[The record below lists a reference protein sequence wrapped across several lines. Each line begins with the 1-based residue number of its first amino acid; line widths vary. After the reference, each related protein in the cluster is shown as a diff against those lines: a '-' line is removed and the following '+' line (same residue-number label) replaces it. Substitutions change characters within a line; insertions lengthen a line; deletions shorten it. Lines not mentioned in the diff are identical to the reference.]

1 MSLEGLTPGFWSSI
15 GNLSA
20 PALMVIV
27 CGLFIWAV
35 TTERLVPGR
44 QYRATLTRAIDA
56 EKARDTAVTALIEKN
71 VSDQTNTALL
81 SAVRELQGSRQAP

>member
-1 MSLEGLTPGFWSSI
+1 MEGMSFGPGFWSSI

-20 PALMVIV
+20 PALMVMV
-27 CGLFIWAV
+27 CALFIWAI

-44 QYRATLTRAIDA
+44 QYRATLARAVEA

-81 SAVRELQGSRQAP
+81 SAVREIQASRQAT

>member
-1 MSLEGLTPGFWSSI
+1 VIDVSGAGFWSSI

-20 PALMVIV
+20 PALAVVV
-27 CGLFIWAV
+27 CALFIWAI

-44 QYRATLTRAIDA
+44 QYRATLARALEA

-71 VSDQTNTALL
+71 VADQASTSLL
-81 SAVRELQGSRQAP
+81 GTIRREIEASRSS